1 MRALAAIIFDF
12 DGVIAD
18 CRRGT
23 LLPGAAA
30 FVREASRVVPIGIAS
45 GAMTREIEA
54 LLREHSLLDAFAGI
68 VGVELTV
75 RTKPSPDP
83 YLEALHRIN
92 TTGHTV
98 AASHTVAIDDSLFG
112 LVAAR
117 TAGMRPVGV
126 ATPQREQD
134 LTAVAEL
141 IVPGLHALTLDT
153 LDTLVRRRK
162 PPSAHDDS
170 HAR

>member
-1 MRALAAIIFDF
+1 MRVLAAIIFDF

-23 LLPGAAA
+23 LLPGAAT
-30 FVREASRVVPIGIAS
+30 FVLEASRVVPIGIAS
-45 GAMTREIEA
+45 GAITREIEI
-54 LLREHSLLDAFAGI
+54 LLRDHNLLEAFAAV
-68 VGVELTV
+68 VGVELTL
-75 RTKPSPDP
+75 RSKPSPDP

-92 TTGHTV
+92 AAGHAVTP
-98 AASHTVAIDDSLFG
+98 AHTVAIDDSLFG

-126 ATPQREQD
+126 ATAERRQE
-134 LTAVAEL
+134 LSAVAEL

-162 PPSAHDDS
+162 PPSAHDAP